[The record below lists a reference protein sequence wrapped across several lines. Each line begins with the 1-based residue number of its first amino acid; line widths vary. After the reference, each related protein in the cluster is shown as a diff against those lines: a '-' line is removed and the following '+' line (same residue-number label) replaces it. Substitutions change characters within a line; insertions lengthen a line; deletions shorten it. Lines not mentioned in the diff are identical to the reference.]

1 MRNLFLRRIFCTFL
15 AIITLTAICVPC
27 GSVFAEKTDKEYTF
41 CEILIE
47 ASGGAVIESVNED
60 VSVPVGTMAKLMTV
74 LLAAEKVEA
83 GELFLD
89 DKLKTSSYANSM
101 QGAQIWL
108 MPGEEITV
116 DELFKGVIIGNA
128 NDASVVLAEKVSD
141 SEENFV
147 ILMNKKAKELGMV
160 NTVFTNC
167 NGYYDD
173 GKQVSTASDI
183 AKLCA
188 ELTKYDFL
196 RGYFTTWR
204 DLVRCEATELVNAN
218 ELVKSYK
225 GLIGFKSGYT
235 KNSGYCTAV
244 GAERDGVVYIS
255 VVLGCADK
263 DKSFTEAK
271 RLMNNGFSGYTVFT
285 PELPKD
291 IPSEVTVRG
300 GMSAKIS
307 VGYGEVRRVVLPNG
321 AADSVTSKIIM
332 PDYILAPVEI
342 GRKVG
347 EIHFSRNDKVI
358 FTVDIYASES
368 AEKMTV
374 LNAVGILLKK
384 LLTF

>member
-1 MRNLFLRRIFCTFL
+1 MRNLFLKRILCTIM
-15 AIITLTAICVPC
+15 AIITLISLC
-27 GSVFAEKTDKEYTF
+27 GSASAAETDKEYTF

-60 VSVPVGTMAKLMTV
+60 VPVPVGTMAKLMTV

-83 GELFLD
+83 GELSLD

-128 NDASVVLAEKVSD
+128 NDASVVLAENVSG

-147 ILMNKKAKELGMV
+147 KLMNQRAKELGMS

-173 GKQVSTASDI
+173 EKQVSTAADI

-188 ELTKYDFL
+188 KLSEYDFL
-196 RGYFTTWR
+196 KRYFTCWR
-204 DLVRCEATELVNAN
+204 DFVRCKAAELVNAN

-225 GLIGFKSGYT
+225 GIVGFKAGYT
-235 KNSGYCTAV
+235 ENSGYCIAA
-244 GAERDGVVYIS
+244 GAERDGVTYIS
-255 VVLGCADK
+255 VVLGCTGK
-263 DKSFTEAK
+263 ELNFTEAK
-271 RLMNNGFSGYTVFT
+271 RLMNSGFSGYTVFV

-291 IPSEVTVRG
+291 IPVEITVKG
-300 GMSAKIS
+300 GMSAK
-307 VGYGEVRRVVLPNG
+307 VPVEYGKVRKVVLPNG
-321 AADSVTSKIIM
+321 AAGSLTSKVIV
-332 PDYILAPVEI
+332 PNYVYAPVEK
-342 GRKVG
+342 GSKVG
-347 EIHFSRNDKVI
+347 EIHFIRNDKVI
-358 FTVDIYASES
+358 FTVDMFASES

-374 LNAVGILLKK
+374 LNAVSILLKK

>member
-1 MRNLFLRRIFCTFL
+1 MRNLTLRRIFCIFL
-15 AIITLTAICVPC
+15 AIIILTPFC

-60 VSVPVGTMAKLMTV
+60 VPVPVGTIAKLMTV

-83 GELFLD
+83 GELSID
-89 DKLKTSSYANSM
+89 DKLKTSAHANSM

-128 NDASVVLAEKVSD
+128 NDASVVLAEDVAG
-141 SEENFV
+141 SEEEFV
-147 ILMNKKAKELGMV
+147 GLMNSRAKELGMS

-173 GKQVSTASDI
+173 EKQVSTASDI

-204 DLVRCEATELVNAN
+204 DFVRCEATELVNAN

-235 KNSGYCTAV
+235 EDSGYCTAV
-244 GAERDGVVYIS
+244 GAERDGVTYIS
-255 VVLGCADK
+255 VVLGCRDK
-263 DKSFTEAK
+263 GNDFTEAR

-285 PELPKD
+285 PELPED
-291 IPSEVTVRG
+291 IPSEIAVKG
-300 GMSAKIS
+300 GMSAKVS
-307 VGYGEVRRVVLPNG
+307 VDCGEVRRVVLPNG
-321 AADSVTSKIIM
+321 AANSVTSKVIM
-332 PDYILAPVEI
+332 PEYIFAPVEKSS
-342 GRKVG
+342 KVG
-347 EIHFSRNDKVI
+347 EIHFSRNDRLI
-358 FTVDIYASES
+358 FIVDIYASES

-374 LNAVGILLKK
+374 LNAIGILLKK

>member
-1 MRNLFLRRIFCTFL
+1 MRNLFLKRILCTIM
-15 AIITLTAICVPC
+15 AIITLIPLC
-27 GSVFAEKTDKEYTF
+27 GSVSAAETDKEYTF

-60 VSVPVGTMAKLMTV
+60 VPVPVGTMAKLMTV

-83 GELFLD
+83 GELSLD

-128 NDASVVLAEKVSD
+128 NDASVVLAENVSG

-147 ILMNKKAKELGMV
+147 ALMNQRAKELRMSD
-160 NTVFTNC
+160 TVFTNC

-173 GKQVSTASDI
+173 GKQISTAADI

-188 ELTKYDFL
+188 KLSEYDFL
-196 RGYFTTWR
+196 KGYFTCWR
-204 DLVRCEATELVNAN
+204 DFVRCKATELVNAN

-225 GLIGFKSGYT
+225 GIIGFKAGYT
-235 KNSGYCTAV
+235 DSSGYCIAA
-244 GAERDGVVYIS
+244 GAERDGVKYIS

-263 DKSFTEAK
+263 DLNFTEVK
-271 RLMNNGFSGYTVFT
+271 RLMNSGFSGYTVFV

-291 IPSEVTVRG
+291 IPSEIAVRG
-300 GMSAKIS
+300 GMSAK
-307 VGYGEVRRVVLPNG
+307 VPVEYGEVRKVVLPNG
-321 AADSVTSKIIM
+321 AAGTLTSKVIV
-332 PDYILAPVEI
+332 PDYVYAPVEK
-342 GRKVG
+342 GGKVG
-347 EIHFSRNDKVI
+347 EIHFLRNEKVI
-358 FTVDIYASES
+358 FTVDMFASES